1 MFLFNSVWA
10 ASCTEGRLHKLSQ
23 QQGMEMRREAVARPE
38 HLALC
43 PVSCSV
49 ASRPAPARPL
59 SSSTRLFHWRS
70 QKPCKTCAGRHPSA
84 LPFTRLLSCG
94 TRCPFGLAA
103 EKPVSSLPAP
113 WRGSGGGRYLLRAAS
128 FGLLALSLDW
138 QGRGRRVPLVF
149 WNMPL
154 ILSPETM
161 L

>member
-1 MFLFNSVWA
+1 MFLFNSVWT

-38 HLALC
+38 HLTPC

-49 ASRPAPARPL
+49 AWRPAPARPL
-59 SSSTRLFHWRS
+59 SSSTLLFHWRS
-70 QKPCKTCAGRHPSA
+70 QKRCKMCAGRYPSA
-84 LPFTRLLSCG
+84 LLFTRLLSCG
-94 TRCPFGLAA
+94 MRCPSGLTA
-103 EKPVSSLPAP
+103 EKPVSSLNTQ
-113 WRGSGGGRYLLRAAS
+113 WRGSGGGQYLLRAAS
-128 FGLLALSLDW
+128 FGLLALSLDR
-138 QGRGRRVPLVF
+138 QGRGRLVPLVF